1 MFARFCALHNHVSG
15 ADTRGAAGVGGRAG
29 PSKRARRGAVGAAPL
44 QAPEEAAF
52 DPRPSAADL
61 QSLHSLTSNHFN

>member
-1 MFARFCALHNHVSG
+1 MG
-15 ADTRGAAGVGGRAG
+15 E
-29 PSKRARRGAVGAAPL
+29 APL
-44 QAPEEAAF
+44 QGPEEAAF